1 MNRQIIKGLKHSTI
15 DFERALLAIDRSGA
29 ERIISAFEKNDDR
42 MQIISE
48 LVTNALENIGKYW
61 EDGKVALSQVYMS
74 GIICEELID
83 KLIPSFNINQNNNP
97 VAAIAVFED
106 FHVLGKRII
115 YSTLRAGGFNIIDL
129 GNGLNAEDIV
139 KNVKEKNI
147 KILLLSVLMLPSA
160 LKIKQLK
167 ELLTGIDVKVIV
179 GGAPFRFDD
188 KLWIEVGADATGED
202 PSETLKIITKLL
214 GEIK

>member
-1 MNRQIIKGLKHSTI
+1 MNKKKIQDLKYSTVQ
-15 DFERALLAIDRSGA
+15 FERALLAIDRTTA
-29 ERIISAFEKNDDR
+29 ERIISEFKNDPDR

-48 LVTNALENIGKYW
+48 LVTNALENIGNAW
-61 EDGKVALSQVYMS
+61 EEGKVALSQVYMS

-83 KLIPSFNINQNNNP
+83 KLFSSFGNKQINNP
-97 VAAIAVFED
+97 VIAIAVFED

-129 GNGLNAEDIV
+129 GNGLSAETLV
-139 KNVKEKNI
+139 KEVKEKSI

-160 LKIKQLK
+160 LRIKQLNK
-167 ELLTGIDVKVIV
+167 LLTGIDVKVIV

-188 KLWIEVGADATGED
+188 RLWIEVGADATGKD
-202 PSETLKIITKLL
+202 PSETLKIVTKLV

>member
-1 MNRQIIKGLKHSTI
+1 MNRQIIKGLKQSTI

-29 ERIISAFEKNDDR
+29 ERIISVFEKNDNW
-42 MQIISE
+42 MQIVSE

-61 EDGKVALSQVYMS
+61 EEGKVALSQVYMS

-83 KLIPSFNINQNNNP
+83 KLIPTFNINQNNNP

-167 ELLTGIDVKVIV
+167 VLLTGMDVKVIV

-188 KLWIEVGADATGED
+188 KLWIEVGADATGKD
-202 PSETLKIITKLL
+202 PSETLKIITKLV